1 MSLHVTDDEF
11 IKVWNELGSPALVSK
26 KLNITMR
33 AIYSRRRNIE
43 LKHRVNLE
51 TTNPQGNRK
60 TKAKKIHETPGQVR
74 RGITL
79 EKGTVIVFSDAHF
92 WPDDTTTAFRALLHF
107 IKVLKPQVI
116 VNNGDAFDG
125 GAISRYPRI
134 GWDSKP
140 TVKQELEACQFYLGE
155 IEKITKSCELIWT
168 LGNHDARFET
178 LLANTASQFEGVQ
191 GFTLKDHFPRWQPC
205 WSYWI
210 NEDVCIKH
218 RFKGGKYAGYNNT
231 LHGGTSIVTG
241 HTHVLA
247 VQPITDYNGTRYGV
261 QTGTLAEPN
270 NMQFVDY
277 TEDNPKDW
285 RSGFAVLS
293 FDRGQLLMPELVQ
306 VFDEDEVVFRG
317 KIIKV

>member
-1 MSLHVTDDEF
+1 MSLVYTDDEF
-11 IKVWNELGSPALVSK
+11 IRAWREHGSPSLVAQ
-26 KLNITMR
+26 KLNIAVRNVYT
-33 AIYSRRRNIE
+33 RRRT
-43 LKHRVNLE
+43 LE
-51 TTNPQGNRK
+51 IRHGIVLPTTNSQQHI
-60 TKAKKIHETPGQVR
+60 TVKKIHQTPGNVR
-74 RGITL
+74 RGMKL
-79 EKGTVIVFSDAHF
+79 DKGVVIVFSDAHF

-107 IKVLKPQVI
+107 IKKLKPTVI

-140 TVKQELEACQFYLGE
+140 TVKDELVACQFYLGQ
-155 IEKITKSCELIWT
+155 IEDITKCPLIWT
-168 LGNHDARFET
+168 LGNHDARYET
-178 LLANTASQFEGVQ
+178 MLANQASAYEGVK
-191 GFTLKDHFPRWQPC
+191 GFTLKDHFPRWQSC
-205 WSYWI
+205 WSYWV

-270 NMQFVDY
+270 NMQFADY

-285 RSGFAVLS
+285 RSGFAVLTW
-293 FDRGQLLMPELVQ
+293 DRGVLLMPELVQ
-306 VFDEDEVVFRG
+306 VFGEDEVVFRG
-317 KIIKV
+317 QIVKV